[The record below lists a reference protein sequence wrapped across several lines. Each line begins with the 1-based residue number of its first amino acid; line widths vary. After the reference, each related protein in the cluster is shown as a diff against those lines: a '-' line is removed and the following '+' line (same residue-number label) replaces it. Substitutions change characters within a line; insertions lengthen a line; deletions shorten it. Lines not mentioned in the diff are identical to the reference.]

1 MYNDNLEERYEL
13 AVDRVKDIIEVCD
26 REISGEFVSYFR
38 NVAKFIMKM
47 DELKSL
53 IDGNVIDKM
62 SMEELEMLNRK
73 LYSDVADENYETS
86 FANPAYAVSVMGEL
100 YGRILSFLYVELR
113 GLIVYAYEKRMA
125 DMTAVVELF
134 VEIYCLFT
142 ADVRPKYKEIYDTVY
157 WYVSDYS
164 DVTIE
169 ERVAEQL
176 DVTKSFAVDII
187 MNSDLS
193 DLRYLYRFGE
203 YITDNEIE
211 TAKYL
216 NSLSQE
222 EIDAMA
228 STYTEGFRI
237 GFVLG
242 NKDLTRKSIVNIRYC
257 IGFERV
263 VKAAILQFEKMGLKP
278 SIYRAAV
285 NTINKRMN
293 AKIGYY
299 STSPNKQMD
308 YDHRFDNAL
317 YLDNDFVARKLGAL
331 KAAYEKYKTEAA
343 AFAGPAVIEVFGEK
357 PFAPVNKK
365 EALKLDERQQKL
377 SVKYDSESGRLV
389 NEYIKGEERSF
400 TIIAYPIPEIADTID
415 EYRKIFAETVRINT
429 LDYDKY
435 KRIQQS
441 IIDVLDKAQHVVV
454 KGCNGNKTD
463 MKVSLIPIGDPAK
476 QTIFENCLADVNIPL
491 GEVFTSPRLKGTEG
505 TLNVS
510 RVYLNGL
517 LYKNLTLK
525 FRDGMVEDYVCDNF
539 DNSIDVDDEGNAI
552 NKNKSYI
559 RENILF
565 NHDTLPIGEFAI
577 GTNTTAY
584 VMANRYDIV
593 GKLPILIVEKMGP
606 HFAVGDTCY
615 TWAEDVAVYNP
626 DGKEIISRNNEITL
640 LRKTEPEKAYF
651 NCHTDIT
658 IPYDEIGE
666 ISAVMSDGSK
676 VQIIADGR
684 FVLEGTEELNRPFD
698 EEADEA

>member
-125 DMTAVVELF
+125 DMTAAVELF

-343 AFAGPAVIEVFGEK
+343 AFAGPAVI
-357 PFAPVNKK
+357 A
-365 EALKLDERQQKL
+365 
-377 SVKYDSESGRLV
+377 
-389 NEYIKGEERSF
+389 
-400 TIIAYPIPEIADTID
+400 
-415 EYRKIFAETVRINT
+415 
-429 LDYDKY
+429 
-435 KRIQQS
+435 
-441 IIDVLDKAQHVVV
+441 
-454 KGCNGNKTD
+454 
-463 MKVSLIPIGDPAK
+463 VSY
-476 QTIFENCLADVNIPL
+476 TH
-491 GEVFTSPRLKGTEG
+491 
-505 TLNVS
+505 
-510 RVYLNGL
+510 
-517 LYKNLTLK
+517 LTL
-525 FRDGMVEDYVCDNF
+525 
-539 DNSIDVDDEGNAI
+539 
-552 NKNKSYI
+552 
-559 RENILF
+559 
-565 NHDTLPIGEFAI
+565 P
-577 GTNTTAY
+577 TN
-584 VMANRYDIV
+584 
-593 GKLPILIVEKMGP
+593 
-606 HFAVGDTCY
+606 
-615 TWAEDVAVYNP
+615 
-626 DGKEIISRNNEITL
+626 
-640 LRKTEPEKAYF
+640 
-651 NCHTDIT
+651 
-658 IPYDEIGE
+658 
-666 ISAVMSDGSK
+666 
-676 VQIIADGR
+676 
-684 FVLEGTEELNRPFD
+684 
-698 EEADEA
+698 